1 MNAFI
6 IQRKNQTGEMAK
18 VTEALA
24 ARGVN
29 ILVSALPLGERWAI
43 GLVTSD
49 EQGARSAL
57 RDAGIAYQEVPVL
70 PVRMLDKPGQAAS
83 VSRKLADAGIN
94 IELWLPVDTTPE
106 KFIVAVG
113 VHDIEAARRV
123 LRDQVI
129 AWSYR

>member
-6 IQRKNQTGEMAK
+6 IQRKNQPGEMAK

-57 RDAGIAYQEVPVL
+57 RDAGIAYQEVTVL
-70 PVRMLDKPGQAAS
+70 AVRMLDKPGQAAS